1 MFFRGILTPKFT
13 FDNLIPT
20 PYPSQIVGVR
30 KYLPRD
36 KVVVYFVVDLKIEAA
51 SLEAGFYV

>member
-20 PYPSQIVGVR
+20 PYPSQIIGVR
-30 KYLPRD
+30 KYLPPD
-36 KVVVYFVVDLKIEAA
+36 KVDVYFIIDLKIEAA
-51 SLEAGFYV
+51 SL